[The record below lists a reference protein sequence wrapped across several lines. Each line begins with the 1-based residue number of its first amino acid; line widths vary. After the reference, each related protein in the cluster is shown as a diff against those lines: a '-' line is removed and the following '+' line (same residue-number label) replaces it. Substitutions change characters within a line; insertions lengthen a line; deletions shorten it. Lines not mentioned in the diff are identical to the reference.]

1 MAKIIAFDEEARRG
15 LERGMNQ
22 LADAVKVTLGPK
34 GRNVVLEKKWGAP
47 TITNDGVSI
56 AKEIEL
62 EDPYEKIGAELV
74 KEVAKKTD
82 DVAGDGTTTATVL
95 AQALVRE
102 GLRNVAAGANPM
114 GLKKGIEAA
123 VERVVEAIGKAAK
136 DVETKEQIA
145 STASISAADTTVG
158 EIIAEAMDKV
168 GKEGVITVEES
179 NTFGLELELTE
190 GMRFDKGY
198 ISPYFVTD
206 PERMEAVLDDPYILV
221 VNSKIASVKDLLPL
235 LEKVMQGGRPLAII
249 SEDVEGEALAT
260 LVVNKIRGTFK
271 SVAVKAPG
279 FGDRRKAM
287 LQDIAILTGAQ
298 VVSEEVGLKLDTADL
313 TLLGRARKVVV
324 TKDETTI
331 VEGAGDGDQI
341 AGRVNQIRNEIE
353 KSDSDYDKEKLQER
367 LAKLAGGVA
376 VIKVGAATEVELK
389 ERKHRIEDAVRNA
402 KAAVEEG
409 IVAGGG
415 VALLQ
420 AASTAFDKLDLEGDE
435 ATGANIVRLALEAP
449 IKQIAINAGLEGG
462 VVVEKV
468 RNLPVGQGLDA
479 ATGEY
484 VDMIKVGIIDP
495 AKVTRSALQNAAS
508 IAALFLTT
516 EAVIADKPEKAPA
529 GGGMPGGGGMGD
541 MDF

>member
-114 GLKKGIEAA
+114 ALKRGIEKA
-123 VERVVEAIGKAAK
+123 VEAVSGALLEQAK

-145 STASISAADTTVG
+145 STASISAADTQIG
-158 EIIAEAMDKV
+158 ELIAEAMDKV

-179 NTFGLELELTE
+179 QTFGLELELTE

-198 ISPYFVTD
+198 ISAYFATD
-206 PERMEAVLDDPYILV
+206 MERMEASLDDPYLLI
-221 VNSKIASVKDLLPL
+221 VNSKISSVKDLLPL
-235 LEKVMQGGRPLAII
+235 LEKVMQSGKPLLII
-249 SEDVEGEALAT
+249 AEDVEGEALST

-287 LQDIAILTGAQ
+287 LNDIAILTGGT
-298 VVSEEVGLKLDTADL
+298 VISEEVGLKLENAGLD
-313 TLLGRARKVVV
+313 LLGRARKVVI

-331 VEGAGDGDQI
+331 VDGAGDSEQV
-341 AGRVNQIRNEIE
+341 AGRVNQIRAEIE
-353 KSDSDYDKEKLQER
+353 NSDSDYDREKLQER

-376 VIKVGAATEVELK
+376 VIKAGAATEVELK

-420 AASTAFDKLDLEGDE
+420 ASSVFEKLEASLAGDE
-435 ATGANIVRLALEAP
+435 ATGANIVKLALEAP
-449 IKQIAINAGLEGG
+449 LKQIAVNAGLEGG
-462 VVVEKV
+462 VVAEKV
-468 RNLPVGQGLDA
+468 RNLPVGHGLNA
-479 ATGEY
+479 ATNEY
-484 VDMIKVGIIDP
+484 VDLIAEGIIDP

-516 EAVIADKPEKAPA
+516 EAVIADKPEKASAPA
-529 GGGMPGGGGMGD
+529 GGGMPGGD